1 MIKTF
6 RSCAAGL
13 VSQRLFD
20 SLTSMLTSMLTL
32 MLTLMVA
39 VFSSS
44 LWAASAP
51 MAGFAP
57 ARVAIVAVPADDAAA
72 RLVARMFEG
81 LLPGDVVLD
90 DEVLRMRLRGPVKTP
105 IDIAT
110 QLAVMVAADEEFNA
124 LNHERSIALLDGLI
138 EQLEFD
144 LDFSVEKAALLEQA
158 RLTSA
163 QRLLGL
169 DLTGEKNDSETKYS
183 NQAKKQLVNA
193 LRVNNKLKLDSARY
207 PPKLR
212 SLFARAADDVQKA
225 GQGSLLIKSK
235 PDFTRVFL
243 DGQLWGV
250 TPMPL
255 ATALSVG
262 RHRFWLESATG
273 QRSFIRVIDVEA
285 GVLVAAEVD
294 VAFEGS
300 LVAAAPGVSPMVPFQ
315 QEDWV
320 RLAEFID
327 VDIIVAVGVED
338 GFVWGI
344 SAQKRGFPTKNLRAA
359 KVKVGQEAAL
369 LSYLR
374 RGCSDG
380 IIQGGVPASVLVAP
394 ASDLVGGGDHNEVQS
409 FPWGVVGVVA
419 GVVGAVAIAT
429 GVTAGVVY
437 ATREVT
443 TTIGVSVGDPP

>member
-158 RLTSA
+158 RLTST

-169 DLTGEKNDSETKYS
+169 DLTGEKNDTSSLDLHPLKE
-183 NQAKKQLVNA
+183 
-193 LRVNNKLKLDSARY
+193 RVNK
-207 PPKLR
+207 
-212 SLFARAADDVQKA
+212 
-225 GQGSLLIKSK
+225 
-235 PDFTRVFL
+235 
-243 DGQLWGV
+243 
-250 TPMPL
+250 
-255 ATALSVG
+255 
-262 RHRFWLESATG
+262 
-273 QRSFIRVIDVEA
+273 
-285 GVLVAAEVD
+285 
-294 VAFEGS
+294 
-300 LVAAAPGVSPMVPFQ
+300 FQ
-315 QEDWV
+315 
-320 RLAEFID
+320 IH
-327 VDIIVAVGVED
+327 
-338 GFVWGI
+338 
-344 SAQKRGFPTKNLRAA
+344 TT
-359 KVKVGQEAAL
+359 
-369 LSYLR
+369 R
-374 RGCSDG
+374 RG
-380 IIQGGVPASVLVAP
+380 
-394 ASDLVGGGDHNEVQS
+394 
-409 FPWGVVGVVA
+409 
-419 GVVGAVAIAT
+419 
-429 GVTAGVVY
+429 Y
-437 ATREVT
+437 
-443 TTIGVSVGDPP
+443 